1 MTKTHRVQL
10 STHVAE
16 ERRREATGKQLL
28 RNYRQTL
35 AVKNAEKC
43 VCLSVGVISKI
54 AKVKGNLKLLL
65 YTSKK

>member
-28 RNYRQTL
+28 RNYCQTL

-43 VCLSVGVISKI
+43 VGVISKI
-54 AKVKGNLKLLL
+54 AKVKENLKLLL